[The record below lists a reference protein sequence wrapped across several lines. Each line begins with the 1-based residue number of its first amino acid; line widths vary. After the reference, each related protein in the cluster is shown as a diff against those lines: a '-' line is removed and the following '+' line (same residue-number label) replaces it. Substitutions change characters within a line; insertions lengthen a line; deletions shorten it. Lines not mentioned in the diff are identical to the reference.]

1 MDLNIEERI
10 MKAIYEMGKSISKG
24 IVFEVRIYDLNDVL
38 AKAQLSEDESL
49 PALKNLVE
57 KHYIE
62 WDRRAINITEIG
74 LVYCQSVLENK
85 KGKLGFL

>member
-1 MDLNIEERI
+1 MDIEDKV
-10 MKAIYEMGKSISKG
+10 MKALYEMGKSISKG
-24 IVFEVRIYDLNDVL
+24 IVYESLTYDLHDVL
-38 AKAQLSEDESL
+38 AKAQLSEDETL

-74 LVYCQSVLENK
+74 LVFCQMTFENQ
-85 KGKLGFL
+85 KGKLGFIQ